1 MAGAFNRHRT
11 AGRKQPPQRSK
22 GETTMSM
29 LESLGRY
36 GTAIRN
42 AHERSKARRLLNSL
56 PPELQKDI
64 GWPVSPLS
72 SEKAALINTIWSAAR

>member
-1 MAGAFNRHRT
+1 
-11 AGRKQPPQRSK
+11 
-22 GETTMSM
+22 MSM

-42 AHERSKARRLLNSL
+42 AHDRSKARRLLNSL
-56 PPELQKDI
+56 PPEIQKDI
-64 GWPVSPLS
+64 GWPVSPRS